1 MRFPRAISVAL
12 IILLVV
18 ATAGAAAMATP
29 STATDRTAEQST
41 LQSAEPT
48 DLEPADP
55 AQVIR
60 ITLSADDNATWTIE
74 SRFILEDEDDEEAFE
89 AFAESV
95 VEGERDAGHDPD
107 VYEEFVEEAAAATD
121 REMSMADA
129 GYDDPRIER
138 VESDNETAEFGVDEG
153 TAVGVIAYSFTWE
166 NFTTSTSNRI
176 HVGDAFQSTDGTW
189 FPELAPGQQ
198 LVIDTPENYA
208 FQSSPVAT
216 RDGAL
221 VWDGP
226 HEFSEGERELELL
239 RGASPPGNGDD
250 TPPPNGTDDP
260 DSSVLPLLGAL
271 GALLVAVALVAAYVL
286 TRSSP
291 PAWLPTSVRS
301 RLESDGTPADGS
313 RGGGRADSSD
323 APRNPP
329 PMESSPAAG
338 AAGAAADDIDPELLS
353 DEERVLRL
361 LRGSGGR
368 MKQASIVKE
377 TGWSNAKVSQLLSK
391 MDEDDEIEKLR
402 IGREN
407 LITLPNVDLT
417 EIE

>member
-12 IILLVV
+12 IILLIA
-18 ATAGAAAMATP
+18 ATAGAAAMASP
-29 STATDRTAEQST
+29 SAITDRTAEQST

-95 VEGERDAGHDPD
+95 VNGERDAGHDPEM
-107 VYEEFVEEAAAATD
+107 YAHFVEEASAATD

-138 VESDNETAEFGVDEG
+138 IESDNETAEFGVDEG

-166 NFTTSTSNRI
+166 NFTTSGNNQI
-176 HVGDAFQSTDGTW
+176 FVGDAFQSTDGTW
-189 FPELAPGQQ
+189 FPELAHGQQ

-226 HEFSEGERELELL
+226 HEFREGERELELL
-239 RGASPPGNGDD
+239 RGASPPENGDD
-250 TPPPNGTDDP
+250 TPPPGVDDP
-260 DSSVLPLLGAL
+260 ETSMLPLLGAL

-291 PAWLPTSVRS
+291 PAWLPASVRS
-301 RLESDGTPADGS
+301 RLETDEPPAGDQPV
-313 RGGGRADSSD
+313 GGRADPSD
-323 APRNPP
+323 APRDPP
-329 PMESSPAAG
+329 PMEPSPAAG
-338 AAGAAADDIDPELLS
+338 ATGAAADDIDPELLS

-407 LITLPNVDLT
+407 LITLPHVDLT